1 MLDIGCGTGRL
12 SAALADRYRAKVW
25 GVDPS
30 EEMLAVAR
38 EKVPASVGLK
48 SGRAEDLP
56 FRDGW
61 FERAVMVL
69 VVHHIDRD
77 QAFPEV
83 RRVLAAGGR
92 FAISTPDPSNFG
104 AIWLAPFFP
113 SYVDVERARFP
124 SAEVLEQELDRAGFA
139 STRVVHHGHVRT
151 FSREQALEKLRGRY
165 ASTFAL
171 LSADEYDEGLE
182 RAERELPDPVSY
194 RSEWLFVIA
203 ERG

>member
-1 MLDIGCGTGRL
+1 VLDIGCGTGRTA
-12 SAALADRYRAKVW
+12 AALAERYGAKVW

-30 EEMLAVAR
+30 DEMLAVAR
-38 EKVPASVGLK
+38 RKVPASVGLK

-56 FRDGW
+56 FRDAW

-69 VVHHIDRD
+69 VVHHVDRD
-77 QAFPEV
+77 RAFPEV

-92 FAISTPDPSNFG
+92 FAISTPNPSIFG
-104 AIWLAPFFP
+104 AIWLAPLFP
-113 SYVDVERARFP
+113 SYADIERARFP
-124 SAEVLEQELDRAGFA
+124 GADALEAELDQAGFA
-139 STRVVHHGHVRT
+139 STRVVHHAHVRT
-151 FSREQALEKLRGRY
+151 FSREHALEKLRGRY

-171 LSADEYDEGLE
+171 LTDDEYKEGVE

-203 ERG
+203 DA